1 MHLIYEWL
9 FPVLWCSF
17 AAYWFISAIWV
28 KNIKQTEPV
37 VPRWIHL
44 GLSSLAFVMTFSGKF
59 RFGLL
64 GWQLL
69 AQSNLTFFTG
79 AAIALAGLSFAVWA
93 RLILGRNWSASVAVK
108 EGHRLIRM
116 GPYRLVRHPIYTGI
130 IAGLAGT
137 ALAIGQLRGLV
148 AVILL
153 TATYLWKSRREEQL
167 MVAEFGDEYVRYRHE
182 VNALVPFA
190 PRINRAV

>member
-116 GPYRLVRHPIYTGI
+116 GPYRLVG
-130 IAGLAGT
+130 
-137 ALAIGQLRGLV
+137 
-148 AVILL
+148 VILL